1 MRKLISLIIPCY
13 NEEAGLGILYKALTE
28 DPACP
33 SMTSNTCS

>member
-28 DPACP
+28 QE
-33 SMTSNTCS
+33 TFV